1 MSTVSRALNH
11 TGQIS
16 SQRAAEIFRI
26 ANELGYAPRTAGR
39 TIAVILP
46 ESDIEL
52 RWYSINLLNAI
63 RQEAAERGRP
73 LEIVSSDQL
82 HVLDERSLV
91 GMLSFDFSRQLA
103 ERIGRSNAV
112 PLVCINDSARH
123 IDQVYSVFSDED
135 QAMSLAVGP

>member
-1 MSTVSRALNH
+1 MKSAGIQAIAERVGVSMSTVSRALNH

-91 GMLSFDFSRQLA
+91 GML
-103 ERIGRSNAV
+103 
-112 PLVCINDSARH
+112 
-123 IDQVYSVFSDED
+123 
-135 QAMSLAVGP
+135 